1 MRGSRAQGADRDDY
15 LGIMTEAQGELPVD
29 LIEPSG
35 GSVGRFEAADVD
47 SGGGGILN
55 WNGEREFAVR
65 MLSDFGVWLAGHGV
79 TGGAGIGGA
88 TFVIRNFRL

>member
-1 MRGSRAQGADRDDY
+1 MRGFGVHGADRDDY

-65 MLSDFGVWLAGHGV
+65 MLSDFGVWLVGHGV
-79 TGGAGIGGA
+79 TGGAGVGA
-88 TFVIRNFRL
+88 ASFVMRNFRP